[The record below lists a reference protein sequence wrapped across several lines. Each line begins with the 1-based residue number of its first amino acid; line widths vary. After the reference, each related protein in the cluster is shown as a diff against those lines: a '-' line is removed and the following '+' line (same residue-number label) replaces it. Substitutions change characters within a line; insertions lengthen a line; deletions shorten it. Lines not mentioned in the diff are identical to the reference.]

1 MDKMEQSLQAMSRQ
15 VRLEQWSGKI
25 AACRGSGMTVRA
37 WCQENGISEK
47 TYYYWQRRLFQELT
61 NAQPQSSGFVEV
73 TPRKTESSGQLAVRI
88 RIADAEAE
96 VYNGADA
103 ATLEAVL
110 RALRSC

>member
-1 MDKMEQSLQAMSRQ
+1 MEQSLQAMSRQ

-61 NAQPQSSGFVEV
+61 NAQLQSGGFAEV

-96 VYNGADA
+96 VYNGADT

-110 RALRSC
+110 RTLRSC